1 MEIIREKKNG
11 KGYEVNSQKRKS
23 KSSKCEEI
31 LPRKRIPLFV
41 FLICQIGK
49 ELIANTGLV
58 KLWRNGHLHCWC
70 KLRKNINLILDIN
83 YKCTYSDH
91 LPLQR
96 KFTDVQNDINLYKVI
111 HFSIIIAKDWKQFIC
126 SLVRDRFHCIH
137 TYCTIILKKM
147 KKDFI
152 Y

>member
-41 FLICQIGK
+41 FLICQVGK

-58 KLWRNGHLHCWC
+58 KLWGNGHLHCWC
-70 KLRKNINLILDIN
+70 KLRKNIYKFNSRYKLQVHILWPLIPTEKI
-83 YKCTYSDH
+83 YGCTKWHKFIQGNSFQHYNSKR
-91 LPLQR
+91 LETIYMFISKGQVPLH
-96 KFTDVQNDINLYKVI
+96 THILYN
-111 HFSIIIAKDWKQFIC
+111 HF
-126 SLVRDRFHCIH
+126 
-137 TYCTIILKKM
+137 
-147 KKDFI
+147 
-152 Y
+152 